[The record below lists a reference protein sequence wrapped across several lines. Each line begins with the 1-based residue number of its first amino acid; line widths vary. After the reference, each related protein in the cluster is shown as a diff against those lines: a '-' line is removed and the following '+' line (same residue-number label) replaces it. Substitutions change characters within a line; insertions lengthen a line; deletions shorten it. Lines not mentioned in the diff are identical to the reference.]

1 MSKHKHKKLSK
12 AKRALN
18 EFRKQEFQR
27 QQLEN
32 RDAGFIVFIKLRIK
46 KFLNLFSSLK
56 IKSFKIDSKFKILNS
71 KLFPV
76 AILSIAILSAGALVY
91 FFALAEP
98 ADQLPQN
105 QTFLNLAHSHI
116 NASTTAPIT
125 YTSTSAQT
133 TQADFEQTG
142 SGGFGYSATTTPNSV
157 VGNDD
162 LGVYRSAPIDLGLK
176 TKLANA
182 VITKGGSA
190 RVFARSGNGASVS
203 PVEVKRT
210 TTAEFDAGLVKT
222 NINTASNQLKATTE
236 TGGGGSWDLSTALSK
251 PFRNVLPSAK

>member
-46 KFLNLFSSLK
+46 KFLSFFSLLK

-71 KLFPV
+71 KLFPA

-91 FFALAEP
+91 FFAFAEP

-116 NASTTAPIT
+116 T
-125 YTSTSAQT
+125 
-133 TQADFEQTG
+133 
-142 SGGFGYSATTTPNSV
+142 
-157 VGNDD
+157 
-162 LGVYRSAPIDLGLK
+162 
-176 TKLANA
+176 
-182 VITKGGSA
+182 
-190 RVFARSGNGASVS
+190 
-203 PVEVKRT
+203 
-210 TTAEFDAGLVKT
+210 
-222 NINTASNQLKATTE
+222 
-236 TGGGGSWDLSTALSK
+236 
-251 PFRNVLPSAK
+251 